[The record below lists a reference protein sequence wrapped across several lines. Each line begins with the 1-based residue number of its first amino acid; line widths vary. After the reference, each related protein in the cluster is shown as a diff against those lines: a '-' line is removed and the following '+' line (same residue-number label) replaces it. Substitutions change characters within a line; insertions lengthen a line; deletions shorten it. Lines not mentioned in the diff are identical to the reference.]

1 MAALVEPSLP
11 EEIEEVEEEEVSF
24 VASKNHCLPSFPVV
38 IRLVSPSVLVFRLML

>member
-24 VASKNHCLPSFPVV
+24 VASKTVV
-38 IRLVSPSVLVFRLML
+38 CHHSRL